1 MKTKKNLVKTMLMSI
16 LTAGTFG
23 MGMTACSDDLNEF
36 GTAATETA
44 VAGSDLMNLE
54 QHSYTVPV
62 EIQSEGAWKVDFR
75 FADDNRHFC
84 YALPAE
90 GVGPQTI
97 KLCVLDNW
105 ADERNVAE
113 MVITDMAN
121 PANSQT
127 IQLGQKCNL
136 DNAGMTRGNGAGA
149 PVLVGDIVYGVGY
162 GYNINMQPG
171 LDAVSHSPIIA
182 IEKVKTAGIGQGR
195 CTKGVN
201 TDLRITTHTGS
212 TIDEVA
218 RSLETSASIKGSFAG
233 FKAEAGASFNHE
245 DVTKNECYFALG
257 VVDAAVTST
266 YLDGINELNAR
277 KYMTDDAM
285 SAIDGNGSTDPA
297 NFLKVIKAYGTHLL
311 LEAPLGGRLRYAITV
326 DKKFVSSKEDMKLWA
341 NASYKNTF
349 VEADAK
355 MSAEQKKS
363 HQMTDEKGS
372 IRVSALGGSLDA
384 ALAINAAD
392 NNENVS
398 NWLKSLKMDDNGA
411 SNMVV
416 VGTNGHY
423 TFKTIPIWELVD
435 SKYPERQQKLREY
448 IESGMAEY
456 EMNPT
461 TNVVKTGEMAKMSIP
476 TFTDNADNPSTLV
489 KEVYMHNKVVAQ
501 ICNEYIPD
509 LDPNG
514 RVTVVYPVIDGKPA
528 YTNGLFTGSADYAPM
543 YVSWNDNGTPTFT
556 RIDGA
561 QKGSIDTVYVRDTK
575 IFTKQYNKNMVELSE
590 IIDSKVRDK
599 KLEGAIRYTGL
610 SIEMS
615 NTKETGWRD
624 VKYSYP
630 LVKIGTKLWTRMD
643 YAAEIKGDCHKKYLT
658 DEDNNKPQITNYTLC
673 SYYTNLQAAN
683 GNNIPMG
690 WKVANSKDYQAVK
703 NLLSSGNYKTPG
715 KRLFNSKQSGY
726 NAIAR
731 GWYNWKTVKEVDCSN
746 PFWVSEKKHDEY
758 KYLNPTDQ
766 MEYMTSDNCHIRV
779 KTDGTFDIEKWGNS
793 VLYCM
798 AVRLVAE

>member
-1 MKTKKNLVKTMLMSI
+1 M
-16 LTAGTFG
+16 
-23 MGMTACSDDLNEF
+23 
-36 GTAATETA
+36 
-44 VAGSDLMNLE
+44 
-54 QHSYTVPV
+54 
-62 EIQSEGAWKVDFR
+62 
-75 FADDNRHFC
+75 
-84 YALPAE
+84 
-90 GVGPQTI
+90 
-97 KLCVLDNW
+97 
-105 ADERNVAE
+105 
-113 MVITDMAN
+113 
-121 PANSQT
+121 
-127 IQLGQKCNL
+127 
-136 DNAGMTRGNGAGA
+136 
-149 PVLVGDIVYGVGY
+149 LVGDIVYGVGY

-182 IEKVKTAGIGQGR
+182 IEKVRTSGVGQGR

-245 DVTKNECYFALG
+245 DVTKNESYFALG

-392 NNENVS
+392 NNDNVS

-448 IESGMAEY
+448 IESGMAEFD
-456 EMNPT
+456 MNPT
-461 TNVVKTGEMAKMSIP
+461 TNVVKTGEMVKMSIP
-476 TFTDNADNPSTLV
+476 AFNDNASSPITLV

-514 RVTVVYPVIDGKPA
+514 RVTVVYPVINGKAA

-561 QKGSIDTVYVRDTK
+561 QKGSIDTVYVRDNK
-575 IFTKQYNKNMVELSE
+575 IFTKQYNKNMVEQSE
-590 IIDSKVRDK
+590 IIDSKVRGK
-599 KLEGAIRYTGL
+599 ELEGTQRYNGPTME
-610 SIEMS
+610 S
-615 NTKETGWRD
+615 TKSVGWQD
-624 VKYSYP
+624 VMRSYP

-643 YAAEIKGDCHKKYLT
+643 YAAEIKGDCHKKYQT
-658 DEDNNKPQITNYTLC
+658 NEDKNKPQIALYTLC

-690 WKVANSKDYQAVK
+690 WKVAASQDYQAMK
-703 NLLSSGNYKTPG
+703 NLLCSGNYKTPG
-715 KRLFNSKQSGY
+715 KRLFNSKLSGY

-758 KYLNPTDQ
+758 KYLNPTDH

>member
-1 MKTKKNLVKTMLMSI
+1 
-16 LTAGTFG
+16 
-23 MGMTACSDDLNEF
+23 
-36 GTAATETA
+36 
-44 VAGSDLMNLE
+44 
-54 QHSYTVPV
+54 
-62 EIQSEGAWKVDFR
+62 
-75 FADDNRHFC
+75 
-84 YALPAE
+84 
-90 GVGPQTI
+90 
-97 KLCVLDNW
+97 
-105 ADERNVAE
+105 
-113 MVITDMAN
+113 
-121 PANSQT
+121 
-127 IQLGQKCNL
+127 
-136 DNAGMTRGNGAGA
+136 
-149 PVLVGDIVYGVGY
+149 
-162 GYNINMQPG
+162 
-171 LDAVSHSPIIA
+171 
-182 IEKVKTAGIGQGR
+182 
-195 CTKGVN
+195 
-201 TDLRITTHTGS
+201 
-212 TIDEVA
+212 VA
-218 RSLETSASIKGSFAG
+218 RSLGTSASINGSVAG

-245 DVTKNECYFALG
+245 DVTKNESYFALG

-392 NNENVS
+392 NNDNVS

-448 IESGMAEY
+448 IESGMAEFD
-456 EMNPT
+456 MNPT

-476 TFTDNADNPSTLV
+476 AFNDNASSPITLV

-561 QKGSIDTVYVRDTK
+561 QRGSIDTVYVRDNK
-575 IFTKQYNKNMVELSE
+575 IFTKQYNKNMVEQSE
-590 IIDSKVRDK
+590 IIDTDMRSKYLAGMKYD
-599 KLEGAIRYTGL
+599 IRYNNVAAATNDANAKNR
-610 SIEMS
+610 SCE
-615 NTKETGWRD
+615 NAYD
-624 VKYSYP
+624 YP
-630 LVKIGTKLWTRMD
+630 LVKIGTKLWTRQD
-643 YAAEIKGDCHKKYLT
+643 YAGEIKGDCHKQYK
-658 DEDNNKPQITNYTLC
+658 ENC

-758 KYLNPTDQ
+758 TYHDPTDQ
-766 MEYMTSDNCHIRV
+766 MEYMTADNCHIRV